1 MLLKNYVKLG
11 LFWIMQNK
19 GNSVFCRFYFT
30 VIMLLKSAFNITG
43 WAIVIFIILQAFE
56 YISKIH
62 FCGEGGIR
70 THDTLAGILP
80 FQGSLFNHSST
91 SPEQNETRGYNPLFI
106 ICLRRAR
113 DSNPHRLAPGG
124 FQDRCN
130 TIMRALRL
138 WKANITEWKFLYNVD
153 KKCLFSDYFQSK
165 ECLNFDK
172 SVTVLMGF
180 LLCFTQI

>member
-1 MLLKNYVKLG
+1 
-11 LFWIMQNK
+11 
-19 GNSVFCRFYFT
+19 
-30 VIMLLKSAFNITG
+30 MLLKSAFNITG
-43 WAIVIFIILQAFE
+43 WAIVILIIFQAFE

-130 TIMRALRL
+130 TIMRALL
-138 WKANITEWKFLYNVD
+138 CNDNYQIYSFFIFCKTLFLILFRIS
-153 KKCLFSDYFQSK
+153 KC
-165 ECLNFDK
+165 
-172 SVTVLMGF
+172 TF
-180 LLCFTQI
+180 L